1 MTSDLQV
8 NFDLGDYEDYPEGE
22 LESFAAAEGYV
33 TVKKDKGNICQ
44 IVVND
49 KTYKTDELELELS
62 GGGWMAGAVFDLPVT
77 REAIDDLRKAVS
89 SGQAKLRLGEYEFV
103 SNEADNEYLFRE
115 NYFDFYGN

>member
-49 KTYKTDELELELS
+49 KTYKTDELELEMS

>member
-22 LESFAAAEGYV
+22 LESFRVDEGYV
-33 TVKKDKGNICQ
+33 AVKKDKGNFCE
-44 IVVND
+44 IVVDD
-49 KTYKTDELELELS
+49 KTYKTDELELEFSL
-62 GGGWMAGAVFDLPVT
+62 GGWMAGAVFDLPVT
-77 REAIDDLRKAVS
+77 REAIGDLRKAVS

-103 SNEADNEYLFRE
+103 SNEADNEYLFSE

>member
-22 LESFAAAEGYV
+22 LESFRVDEGYV
-33 TVKKDKGNICQ
+33 AVKKDKGNFCE
-44 IVVND
+44 IVVDD
-49 KTYKTDELELELS
+49 KTYKTDELELEFSL
-62 GGGWMAGAVFDLPVT
+62 GGWMAGAVFDLPVT
-77 REAIDDLRKAVS
+77 REAIGDLRKAVS

>member
-22 LESFAAAEGYV
+22 LESFRVDEGYV
-33 TVKKDKGNICQ
+33 AVKKEKGNFCE
-44 IVVND
+44 IVVDD
-49 KTYKTDELELELS
+49 KTYKTDELELEFSL
-62 GGGWMAGAVFDLPVT
+62 GGWMAGAIFDLPVT
-77 REAIDDLRKAVS
+77 REAISDLRKAVS

-103 SNEADNEYLFRE
+103 STEADNEYLFRE

>member
-33 TVKKDKGNICQ
+33 TVKKDKGNFCQ

-49 KTYKTDELELELS
+49 KTYKTDELELEMS